1 MNPGGKGG
9 AEKNS
14 CSFCGRSRESTRR
27 LIAGRDAHI
36 CDDCIRICG
45 DMVKD
50 ESKNKLPI
58 SMRSIPAPADIK
70 RFLDGYVIGQEHAKK
85 VLSVAVYNHY
95 KRIFSKR
102 MGMEIEKSNIL
113 LVGPT
118 GVGKTMLAETL
129 AKFLNVPFSI
139 SDATP
144 LTEAGYV
151 GEDVENILLR
161 LLQAAN
167 FDTQLAEIG
176 IIYLDEIDKI
186 GRKSDSASITRD
198 VSGEGVQQALLKIL
212 EGTMANVPPQG
223 GRKHPEQ
230 HYIQLNTR
238 NILFVCGG
246 TFVGLEK
253 IIEARVQQ
261 SAIGFGANVIGK
273 EDRSRD
279 DLFAAVEP
287 DDLVK
292 YGLIPELV
300 GRLPIIASLQNLTR
314 EDLMQILTVPQNAL
328 VKQYEQYFQMEE
340 VQLSFAPGS
349 LELVAELAL
358 KRKTGARG
366 LRAIMERAML
376 EIMFELPSLAR
387 VAECVI
393 TPKVILGKEPPRYI
407 ERPARRRKAE

>member
-1 MNPGGKGG
+1 
-9 AEKNS
+9 
-14 CSFCGRSRESTRR
+14 
-27 LIAGRDAHI
+27 
-36 CDDCIRICG
+36 
-45 DMVKD
+45 
-50 ESKNKLPI
+50 
-58 SMRSIPAPADIK
+58 
-70 RFLDGYVIGQEHAKK
+70 
-85 VLSVAVYNHY
+85 
-95 KRIFSKR
+95 
-102 MGMEIEKSNIL
+102 
-113 LVGPT
+113 
-118 GVGKTMLAETL
+118 VGKTLLAETL

-198 VSGEGVQQALLKIL
+198 VSGEGVQQALLKII

-238 NILFVCGG
+238 NILFICGG

-261 SAIGFGANVIGK
+261 SAIGFGADVIGK
-273 EDRSRD
+273 EDRSKD
-279 DLFAAVEP
+279 DLLEKVEP

-300 GRLPIIASLQNLTR
+300 GRLPIITSLQNLSR
-314 EDLMQILTVPQNAL
+314 EDLMEILTVPQNAL
-328 VKQYEQYFQMEE
+328 TKQYEQYFRMEG
-340 VQLSFAPGS
+340 VRLTFGDGA
-349 LELVAELAL
+349 LEMVADLAHQ
-358 KRKTGARG
+358 RKTGARG

-376 EIMFELPSLAR
+376 EIMFELPSLTR
-387 VAECVI
+387 VVECVI
-393 TPKVILGKEPPRYI
+393 TPRVILGKEPPKYV
-407 ERPARRRKAE
+407 EKPVRRRKAE

>member
-1 MNPGGKGG
+1 MNPGGKVGSD
-9 AEKNS
+9 KNS
-14 CSFCGRSRESTRR
+14 CSFCGRSRENTRR

-58 SMRSIPAPADIK
+58 SMRSIPSPADIK

-300 GRLPIIASLQNLTR
+300 GRLPIIASLQNLSR

-340 VQLSFAPGS
+340 VQLTFAPGA
-349 LELVAELAL
+349 LELVADLAL

-376 EIMFELPSLAR
+376 EIMFELPSMAR
-387 VAECVI
+387 VSECVI

-407 ERPARRRKAE
+407 ERPLRRRKAE